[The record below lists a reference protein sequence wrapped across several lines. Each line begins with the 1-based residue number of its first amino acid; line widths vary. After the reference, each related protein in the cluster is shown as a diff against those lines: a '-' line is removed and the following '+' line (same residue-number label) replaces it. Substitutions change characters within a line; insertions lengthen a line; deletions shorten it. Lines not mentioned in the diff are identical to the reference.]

1 MRRRLRFVLG
11 SEPREL
17 GEVEPTLTVL
27 EYLRRIEHRRGTKE
41 GCAEGDC
48 GACTVLVGR
57 PVEGRMCY
65 RAVNACILFL
75 PMLDGCR
82 LLTVEDLRAPDG
94 SLHPVQ
100 RAMVEAHASQC
111 GFCTPGFVMALYALY
126 RERGVARETPIA
138 EWLAGNLCRCT
149 GYGPILEAARRM
161 RDIAQGADHLEA
173 REAETVARLESWQ
186 DGETLA
192 VGREGRMF
200 FAPADIGSLA
210 RLLIEHPD
218 ATLIGGATDVG
229 LWVTKQ
235 HRRPHP
241 LIWTGRVAELTRV
254 EDTGD
259 GLSIGAAAT
268 YRDVLDRLAALYP
281 DAGRV
286 IRRIGSVQIRN
297 LGTIGGNIAN
307 GSPIGDSPPLLIAAG
322 ARLRLR
328 RGNRCRE
335 VPLESFFLDYG
346 RQDRRPGEFVEAVV
360 VSGPGPGTLFR
371 AYKISKRFDQDISSV
386 FAAFRIDLD
395 GGRIASARLAY
406 GGMAPVPK
414 RAELAEAALVGRPW
428 KRQTVE
434 AAMAALER
442 DFTPIDDWRA
452 SAGYRMTVA
461 RNLLMKCWLES
472 SGEIRRRLD
481 LAAEVADG

>member
-17 GEVEPTLTVL
+17 EEVEPTLTVL
-27 EYLRRIEHRRGTKE
+27 EYLRRVEHRRGTKE

-48 GACTVLVGR
+48 GACTVLLGR
-57 PVEGRMCY
+57 PVEGRMRY

-126 RERGVARETPIA
+126 RERGAERNTPVS

-161 RDIAQGADHLEA
+161 GEQATGPDHLEA
-173 REAETVARLESWQ
+173 REAGIVALLEGWR
-186 DGETLA
+186 DDETLA

-200 FAPADIGSLA
+200 YAPADGEALA
-210 RLLIEHPD
+210 GLLIEHPD
-218 ATLIGGATDVG
+218 AILIGGATDVG

-235 HRRPHP
+235 HRRPAP
-241 LIWTGRVAELTRV
+241 LIWTGRVAELARV

-259 GLSIGAAAT
+259 GLLIGAAAT
-268 YRDVLDRLAALYP
+268 YRDAVDRLAALYP

-328 RGNRCRE
+328 RGNRRRE
-335 VPLESFFLDYG
+335 MPLESFFLDYR
-346 RQDRRPGEFVEAVV
+346 RQDRRPGEFVEAVAV
-360 VSGPGPGTLFR
+360 PGPGPGTLFR

-386 FAAFRIDLD
+386 CAAFRIDRQ
-395 GGRIASARLAY
+395 GGRIVAARLAY

-414 RAELAEAALVGRPW
+414 RAERAEAALLGRPW
-428 KRQTVE
+428 SRAAVE

-452 SAGYRMTVA
+452 SARYRTKVA
-461 RNLLMKCWLES
+461 RNLLLRCWLES
-472 SGEIRRRLD
+472 SAEIDRRLD
-481 LAAEVADG
+481 LPAEAADA

>member
-1 MRRRLRFVLG
+1 MRRRLRFLLG
-11 SEPREL
+11 LTPREL
-17 GEVEPTLTVL
+17 AEVEPTLTVL
-27 EYLRRIEHRRGTKE
+27 EYLRRVEHRRGTKE

-57 PVEGRMCY
+57 PVDGRMGY

-75 PMLDGCR
+75 PMLDGCQ

-126 RERGVARETPIA
+126 RERGAERHTPLS

-161 RDIAQGADHLEA
+161 REQATGPDRLEA
-173 REAETVARLESWQ
+173 GEGEVVARLESWR
-186 DGETLA
+186 DGDTLA

-200 FAPADIGSLA
+200 FAPADVESLA
-210 RLLIEHPD
+210 RLLVEHPYG
-218 ATLIGGATDVG
+218 TLVGGATDVG

-235 HRRPHP
+235 HRRPAP
-241 LIWTGRVAELTRV
+241 LIWTGRVEDLARIEETAE
-254 EDTGD
+254 
-259 GLSIGAAAT
+259 GLRIGAAAT
-268 YRDVLDRLAALYP
+268 YCDVLERLASLYP

-307 GSPIGDSPPLLIAAG
+307 GSPIGDSPPLLIAASTE
-322 ARLRLR
+322 LLLR
-328 RGNRCRE
+328 RGEERRRM
-335 VPLESFFLDYG
+335 PLERFFLAYG
-346 RQDRRPGEFVEAVV
+346 RQDRRPGEFLEGLVV
-360 VSGPGPGTLFR
+360 PKPAPGTIYR
-371 AYKISKRFDQDISSV
+371 AYKVSKRFDQDISSV
-386 FAAFRIDLD
+386 CAAFRIDLD
-395 GGRIASARLAY
+395 EGRISSARLAY
-406 GGMAPVPK
+406 GGMAPIPK
-414 RAELAEAALVGRPW
+414 RAGHAEAALAGRAW
-428 KRQTVE
+428 TRETVE
-434 AAMAALER
+434 AAMDALER

-461 RNLLMKCWLES
+461 RNLLLRCWLES
-472 SGEIRRRLD
+472 TGEIDRRLE
-481 LAAEVADG
+481 LPVEAADV

>member
-11 SEPREL
+11 FEPREL
-17 GEVEPTLTVL
+17 AEVEPTLTVL
-27 EYLRRIEHRRGTKE
+27 EYLRRVEHRRGTKE

-57 PVEGRMCY
+57 PAEGRMRY

-75 PMLDGCR
+75 PMLDGCQ

-126 RERGVARETPIA
+126 RERGMARETPLA

-161 RDIAQGADHLEA
+161 RDVAEGADHLEA
-173 REAETVARLESWQ
+173 REAETVARLERWQ

-200 FAPADIGSLA
+200 FAPADGDSLA
-210 RLLIEHPD
+210 RLLTEHPQ

-235 HRRPHP
+235 HRRPAP
-241 LIWTGRVAELTRV
+241 LIWTGRVGELARIEESAE
-254 EDTGD
+254 
-259 GLSIGAAAT
+259 GLRIGAAAT
-268 YRDVLDRLAALYP
+268 YRDAVDRLAALYP

-297 LGTIGGNIAN
+297 LGTLGGNIAN

-322 ARLRLR
+322 AELLLR
-328 RGNRCRE
+328 RGEARRRM
-335 VPLESFFLDYG
+335 PLEDFFLAYG
-346 RQDRRPGEFVEAVV
+346 RQDRRPGEFLEAVTV
-360 VSGPGPGTLFR
+360 PKPAPGTLFR
-371 AYKISKRFDQDISSV
+371 AYKVSKRFDQDISSV
-386 FAAFRIDLD
+386 CAAFRIDLED
-395 GGRIASARLAY
+395 GRVASARLAY

-428 KRQTVE
+428 KRETVE

-461 RNLLMKCWLES
+461 RNLLRKCWLES
-472 SGEIRRRLD
+472 SGEIDRRLD
-481 LAAEVADG
+481 LPVEVGGV